1 MICKA
6 GREKELYYIYNY
18 NCSEL
23 KYKIAIA
30 DDHLLI
36 AKAISNIVEGFRN
49 FEVLYEVENGKIL
62 QEKFKTTKNI
72 PDIVLLDIS
81 MPVMDGFATAA
92 WLKESHPE
100 ILIMALSV
108 QDDDESLIKM
118 IKAGAR
124 GYLHKNVH
132 PAELEKAL
140 QALVDK
146 GLYYPEWATSRVF
159 LKLADAG
166 NENTAAGVALTERE
180 KEFLQYACT
189 ELTYKEIGEK
199 MFCSPR
205 TVESYRDAL
214 FEKLGVKTR
223 VALALYAVKSGIYK
237 L

>member
-1 MICKA
+1 M
-6 GREKELYYIYNY
+6 
-18 NCSEL
+18 
-23 KYKIAIA
+23 KYQVAIT

-36 AKAISNIVEGFRN
+36 AKAISSIVDGFKE
-49 FEVLYEVENGKIL
+49 FEVMYEVENGKAL
-62 QEKFKTTKNI
+62 QERINNGKKK

-81 MPVMDGFATAA
+81 MPVMDGFATAE
-92 WLKESHPE
+92 WLRTTHPE

-140 QALVDK
+140 QTLVSK
-146 GLYYPEWATSRVF
+146 GMYYPEWATSRVF
-159 LKLADAG
+159 IKLAQPDG
-166 NENTAAGVALTERE
+166 TADSMTITVSERE

-199 MFCSPR
+199 MFCSAR
-205 TVESYRDAL
+205 TVESYRDSL

-223 VALALYAVKSGIYK
+223 VALALYAVKIGLHK

>member
-1 MICKA
+1 M
-6 GREKELYYIYNY
+6 
-18 NCSEL
+18 
-23 KYKIAIA
+23 KYKVAIA

-36 AKAISNIVEGFRN
+36 AKAISGIVEGFKD
-49 FEVLYEVENGKIL
+49 FEVLYEVENGKAL
-62 QEKFKTTKNI
+62 QDKCQINKNI

-92 WLKESHPE
+92 WLKETHPE
-100 ILIMALSV
+100 VLIMALSV

-140 QALVDK
+140 ETLVSK
-146 GLYYPEWATSRVF
+146 GMYYPEWATSRVF
-159 LKLADAG
+159 LKLAGDDNNNAMKDISI
-166 NENTAAGVALTERE
+166 TERE

-205 TVESYRDAL
+205 TVESYRDSL
-214 FEKLGVKTR
+214 FEKLNIKTR
-223 VALALYAVKSGIYK
+223 VALALYAVKAGLHK
-237 L
+237 V

>member
-1 MICKA
+1 M
-6 GREKELYYIYNY
+6 
-18 NCSEL
+18 
-23 KYKIAIA
+23 KYKVAIT

-36 AKAISNIVEGFRN
+36 AKAISSIVDGFKE
-49 FEVLYEVENGKIL
+49 FEVIYEVENGKAL
-62 QEKFKTTKNI
+62 QERISNGKNK

-81 MPVMDGFATAA
+81 MPVMDGFATAT
-92 WLKESHPE
+92 WLRSTHPE

-140 QALVDK
+140 QTLVSR
-146 GLYYPEWATSRVF
+146 GMYYPEWATSRVF
-159 LKLADAG
+159 IKLAQPEGTTDSM
-166 NENTAAGVALTERE
+166 NITVSERE

-199 MFCSPR
+199 MFCSAR
-205 TVESYRDAL
+205 TVESYRDSL

-223 VALALYAVKSGIYK
+223 VALALYAVKIGLHK

>member
-1 MICKA
+1 MKPI
-6 GREKELYYIYNY
+6 
-18 NCSEL
+18 
-23 KYKIAIA
+23 KYKVAVV

-36 AKAISNIVEGFRN
+36 AKAIGSIVEGFRD
-49 FEVLYEVENGKIL
+49 FEVLYEAEHGRAL
-62 QEKFKTTKNI
+62 QDRFRQPNNI

-81 MPVMDGFATAA
+81 MPVMDGFQTAA
-92 WLKESHPE
+92 WLREKHPE
-100 ILIMALSV
+100 VLVMALSV

-118 IKAGAR
+118 IRSGAR

-140 QALVDK
+140 HTLVKK
-146 GLYYPEWATSRVF
+146 GMYYPDWATSRVF
-159 LKLADAG
+159 IRMAQADEKES
-166 NENTAAGVALTERE
+166 NEDIPLTGRE
-180 KEFLQYACT
+180 KEFLLYACT

-199 MFCSPR
+199 MFCSAR

-223 VALALYAVKSGIYK
+223 IALALYAVKTGLYK

>member
-1 MICKA
+1 M
-6 GREKELYYIYNY
+6 
-18 NCSEL
+18 

-36 AKAISNIVEGFRN
+36 AKAISNIVEGFAD
-49 FEVLYEVENGKIL
+49 FEVMYEVENGKAL
-62 QEKFKTTKNI
+62 QERMNQSGKI

-81 MPVMDGFATAA
+81 MPVMDGYATAA
-92 WLKESHPE
+92 WLRENYPAV
-100 ILIMALSV
+100 LVMALSV

-140 QALVDK
+140 ETLVSK
-146 GLYYPEWATSRVF
+146 GMYYPDWATSRVF
-159 LKLADAG
+159 LKMGEPDDIQRKNAIEITD
-166 NENTAAGVALTERE
+166 RE
-180 KEFLQYACT
+180 KEFLQYAST

-214 FEKLGVKTR
+214 FEKLDLKTR
-223 VALALYAVKSGIYK
+223 VGLVVYAIKNNLLK

>member
-1 MICKA
+1 V
-6 GREKELYYIYNY
+6 
-18 NCSEL
+18 

-36 AKAISNIVEGFRN
+36 AKAISSIVEGFTN
-49 FEVLYEVENGKIL
+49 FEVLYEVENGKAL
-62 QEKFKTTKNI
+62 QEKFKSSKNI

-81 MPVMDGFATAA
+81 MPLMDGFATAA
-92 WLKESHPE
+92 WLKETHPE

-140 QALVDK
+140 QALLDK

-159 LKLADAG
+159 LKLAGTKGEDA
-166 NENTAAGVALTERE
+166 TIGVILTDRE
-180 KEFLQYACT
+180 KEFLKYACT

-199 MFCSPR
+199 MVCSPR
-205 TVESYRDAL
+205 TVESYRDVL
-214 FEKLGVKTR
+214 FEKLGMKTR
-223 VALALYAVKSGIYK
+223 VALALFAVKAGIHK

>member
-1 MICKA
+1 M
-6 GREKELYYIYNY
+6 
-18 NCSEL
+18 
-23 KYKIAIA
+23 KYKVAIA

-36 AKAISNIVEGFRN
+36 AKAISSIVEGFKD
-49 FEVLYEVENGKIL
+49 FGVLYEVENGAAL
-62 QEKFKTTKNI
+62 QEKFRQQKNI

-92 WLKESHPE
+92 WLKEMHPGV
-100 ILIMALSV
+100 LIMALSV

-118 IKAGAR
+118 IKSGAR

-140 QALVDK
+140 QTLVNK
-146 GLYYPEWATSRVF
+146 GMYYPEWATSRVF
-159 LKLADAG
+159 LKLAG
-166 NENTAAGVALTERE
+166 NESSDGTDIALTDRE
-180 KEFLQYACT
+180 KEFLKYTCT

-214 FEKLGVKTR
+214 FEKMAVKTR
-223 VALALYAVKSGIYK
+223 VALALFAVKVGLHKI
-237 L
+237 

>member
-1 MICKA
+1 M
-6 GREKELYYIYNY
+6 
-18 NCSEL
+18 
-23 KYKIAIA
+23 KYTIAIA

-36 AKAISNIVEGFRN
+36 AKAISSIVDGFNN
-49 FEVLYEVENGKIL
+49 FDVLYEVENGRAL
-62 QEKFKTTKNI
+62 QERIQQTGKI

-81 MPVMDGFATAA
+81 MPVMDGFATAS
-92 WLKESHPE
+92 WLKEKHPAT
-100 ILIMALSV
+100 LIMALSV

-140 QALVDK
+140 QTLVSK
-146 GLYYPEWATSRVF
+146 GMYYPDWATSKVF
-159 LKLADAG
+159 LKMAQPDRSS
-166 NENTAAGVALTERE
+166 NETDITISERE

-189 ELTYKEIGEK
+189 EFTYKEIGEK

-205 TVESYRDAL
+205 TVESYRDSL
-214 FEKLGVKTR
+214 FEKLGLKTR
-223 VALALYAVKSGIYK
+223 VGLVIYAIKNNLLK

>member
-1 MICKA
+1 M
-6 GREKELYYIYNY
+6 
-18 NCSEL
+18 
-23 KYKIAIA
+23 KYTIAIA

-36 AKAISNIVEGFRN
+36 AKAISNIVDGFRD
-49 FEVLYEVENGKIL
+49 FDVLYEVENGKVL
-62 QEKFKTTKNI
+62 QDRMQQTGKV

-81 MPVMDGFATAA
+81 MPVMDGFATAT
-92 WLKESHPE
+92 WLREKHPE
-100 ILIMALSV
+100 VLIMALSV

-140 QALVDK
+140 QTLVSK
-146 GLYYPEWATSRVF
+146 GMYYPDWATSKVF
-159 LKLADAG
+159 LKMAQPDRSS
-166 NENTAAGVALTERE
+166 NETDITISERE

-189 ELTYKEIGEK
+189 EFTYKEIGEK

-205 TVESYRDAL
+205 TVESYRDSL
-214 FEKLGVKTR
+214 FEKLGLKTR
-223 VALALYAVKSGIYK
+223 VGLVIYAIKNNLLK

>member
-1 MICKA
+1 M
-6 GREKELYYIYNY
+6 
-18 NCSEL
+18 

-36 AKAISNIVEGFRN
+36 AKAISNIVEGFAD
-49 FEVLYEVENGKIL
+49 FEVMYEVENGKAL
-62 QEKFKTTKNI
+62 QERMNQSGKI

-81 MPVMDGFATAA
+81 MPIMDGFATAN
-92 WLKESHPE
+92 WLRMTHPSV
-100 ILIMALSV
+100 LIMALSV

-140 QALVDK
+140 ETLVSK
-146 GLYYPEWATSRVF
+146 GMYYPDWATSRVF
-159 LKLADAG
+159 LKMGEPDDIHRKNAIEITD
-166 NENTAAGVALTERE
+166 RE
-180 KEFLQYACT
+180 KEFLQYAST

-214 FEKLGVKTR
+214 FEKLDLKTR
-223 VALALYAVKSGIYK
+223 VGLVVYAIKNNLLK